1 MAIAIKSIP
10 VLKDEATRAFTS
22 AVTENTSKKSSVDF
36 SKQVSVATKILAK
49 AKI

>member
-10 VLKDEATRAFTS
+10 VLKGKVASEF
-22 AVTENTSKKSSVDF
+22 VKKADQRFKEKGSVDY
-36 SKQVSVATKILAK
+36 SSQAALAAKILSK

>member
-10 VLKDEATRAFTS
+10 VLKDEAAHAFTS

-36 SKQVSVATKILAK
+36 SKQVSVAAKILAK